1 MRALKYAYGEN
12 QDYSKEITRLKSQ
25 KLNPVQWMDIL
36 PVSFST
42 EHNEMLAHAKVVL
55 DREVLAVAPVFSKL
69 IVALGTAA
77 YAKNGDL
84 NKQVTRHDDLMD
96 FA

>member
-1 MRALKYAYGEN
+1 
-12 QDYSKEITRLKSQ
+12 
-25 KLNPVQWMDIL
+25 MDIL

-55 DREVLAVAPVFSKL
+55 DGEVLAVAPLFSKL
-69 IVALGTAA
+69 IVALGTAH
-77 YAKNGDL
+77 AKNGDL

-96 FA
+96 FAWV

>member
-1 MRALKYAYGEN
+1 MRGLKYAYREN

-25 KLNPVQWMDIL
+25 KLTPVQWMDIL

-42 EHNEMLAHAKVVL
+42 EHKEMLAHAKVVL
-55 DREVLAVAPVFSKL
+55 NREVLAVASVFSKL
-69 IVALGTAA
+69 IVALGTAN
-77 YAKNGDL
+77 AKDGDL

>member
-25 KLNPVQWMDIL
+25 KLNPVHWMEIL

-42 EHNEMLAHAKVVL
+42 EHKEMLAHAKLVL
-55 DREVLAVAPVFSKL
+55 DGEVLAVAPVFSNL
-69 IVALGTAA
+69 ILALGTAH
-77 YAKNGDL
+77 AKNGEL
-84 NKQVTRHDDLMD
+84 NKQVTRNDDLMD

>member
-25 KLNPVQWMDIL
+25 KLNPVQWMEIL

-42 EHNEMLAHAKVVL
+42 EHKEMLAHAKVVL
-55 DREVLAVAPVFSKL
+55 DGEVLAVAPVFSKL
-69 IVALGTAA
+69 IVALGTAH
-77 YAKNGDL
+77 AKNGDL
-84 NKQVTRHDDLMD
+84 NKQVTRNDDFMD